1 MYSNLIP
8 NYVYR
13 DISEDIADHDDDFEA
28 EEWSYNGRDVFRG
41 SLDRSYKWNVY
52 WLYDENLK
60 RVGLAEHDPEN
71 PALFHSLWFETNPF
85 ATLLQERGWVS
96 KGATLWALL
105 SNEAY
110 QDCLEDDFRTVI
122 DKTLNSNIRL
132 MTPEMIITLP
142 EIYACS
148 KCGKKTL
155 SAPSSCSDAKVFSYL
170 SPDCSVLFV
179 DDSFI
184 MYTAPADSRVWSTLN
199 PHLQPHDDHPSSP
212 EQQPEQPPPTEQ
224 LLEPESEPEP
234 EYHHTQNRHSEY
246 PDEPAESHPRP
257 PPQ

>member
-179 DDSFI
+179 DD
-184 MYTAPADSRVWSTLN
+184 
-199 PHLQPHDDHPSSP
+199 
-212 EQQPEQPPPTEQ
+212 
-224 LLEPESEPEP
+224 
-234 EYHHTQNRHSEY
+234 
-246 PDEPAESHPRP
+246 
-257 PPQ
+257 